1 MTAPLLVGVYKN
13 SILTKQ
19 YATDERTSEILPK
32 IFKEIDEKYAIK
44 SLFFAKG
51 PGSFMSIK
59 ISYIFLKSYS
69 IVKNIPL
76 KAVDGFYFNNN
87 SPIKSIG
94 KMFFIKDGDNII
106 LDTIKESK
114 LTMFK
119 LPEVLKKDDFS
130 LNSTPLYIL
139 PAV

>member
-1 MTAPLLVGVYKN
+1 
-13 SILTKQ
+13 
-19 YATDERTSEILPK
+19 
-32 IFKEIDEKYAIK
+32 
-44 SLFFAKG
+44 
-51 PGSFMSIK
+51 MSIK

-76 KAVDGFYFNNN
+76 KAADGFYFNNN

-106 LDTIKESK
+106 LDTIKQNK
-114 LTMFK
+114 PAAFK

-130 LNSTPLYIL
+130 LDSTPLYIL